1 MLVVRNRNEL
11 MNRFKVLIGNNK
23 DLVLYHNLGGANNVT
38 MTKFKGHMK
47 LANAYRNL
55 VRLIER
61 AKDKKSAD
69 DFATFIDSLRHD
81 AVERVE
87 LAAGELLE
95 KVAIES
101 LAISKEGI
109 EYGFRK
115 VYGQDAVV
123 VVPDSYWKKT
133 AQSSIEAM
141 KRFSADTNRILDTS
155 LDDEKW
161 DDMRDSVEKKTTSR
175 IADEAFIIQSE
186 ANRLVQEYAGV
197 RKYKWKTQG
206 DRRVVGNPSGLYP
219 VGNDEHGDHWS
230 RDGKIFE
237 WDNPPHDGHPG
248 EAFGCRCVALPM
260 MNLNNAEIR

>member
-11 MNRFKVLIGNNK
+11 MNRFKVLISNDK
-23 DLVLYHNLGGANNVT
+23 DLVLYHNLIGVNNVT
-38 MTKFKGHMK
+38 TTKFKGHMK

-61 AKDKKSAD
+61 AKGKKSAN
-69 DFATFIDSLRHD
+69 DFSMFIASLRPD

-87 LAAGELLE
+87 MASGEFLE
-95 KVAIES
+95 KVAIEG
-101 LAISKEGI
+101 LAIAKEGM

-133 AQSSIEAM
+133 AQGSLEAM
-141 KRFSADTNRILDTS
+141 KRFTAETNRILDAS
-155 LDDEKW
+155 LDAEKW
-161 DDMRDSVEKKTTSR
+161 DNVRDSVEKNTTSR
-175 IADEAFIIQSE
+175 IADEAFIIQST

-206 DRRVVGNPSGLYP
+206 DRRVVGNPAGLYP
-219 VGNDEHGDHWS
+219 VGNNDHGDHWS

-237 WDNPPHDGHPG
+237 WDSPPFDGHPG
-248 EAFGCRCVALPM
+248 EAYGCRCIALPM